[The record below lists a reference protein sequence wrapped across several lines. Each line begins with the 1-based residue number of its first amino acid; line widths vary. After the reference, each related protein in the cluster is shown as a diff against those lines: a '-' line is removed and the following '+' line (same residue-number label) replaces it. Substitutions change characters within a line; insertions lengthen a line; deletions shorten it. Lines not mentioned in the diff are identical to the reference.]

1 MGVQNFRAII
11 FGLRDSDERVR
22 KATAHA
28 ILNNFTKQ
36 QILDEFQKKNNQ
48 IPQLLCHLR
57 DITGSYSFPHALK
70 SMFEELAAD
79 LAGSRKRRPTHYDKE
94 NEDSNLADNYEC

>member
-1 MGVQNFRAII
+1 MESAKALCRMGVQNFRAII

-36 QILDEFQKKNNQ
+36 QILEEFSRKDNQ

-57 DITGSYSFPHALK
+57 DIAGSYTFPHALK
-70 SMFEELAAD
+70 SMFEELVGD
-79 LAGSRKRRPTHYDKE
+79 LVGSKKRRTTTMDK
-94 NEDSNLADNYEC
+94 